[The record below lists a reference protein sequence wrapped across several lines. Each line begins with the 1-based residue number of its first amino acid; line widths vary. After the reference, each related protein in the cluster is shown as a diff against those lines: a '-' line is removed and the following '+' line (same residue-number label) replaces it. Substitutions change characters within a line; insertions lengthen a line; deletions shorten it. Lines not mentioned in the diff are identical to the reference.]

1 MALVH
6 TDHLFTHIRKVRA
19 HFIQIYEFQSH
30 PFFINNGAFIYS
42 LLVLNLF
49 LFFPMLLI
57 QALYMH

>member
-6 TDHLFTHIRKVRA
+6 TDHLFKHIQKVHA
-19 HFIQIYEFQSH
+19 HFIQIYEFWSH

-49 LFFPMLLI
+49 LFSPMLLI